1 MRIAKS
7 LPTSLELNGP
17 IISWDIHPTSV
28 SGADGTSLTFTGLA
42 TATFPEQ
49 DPPLVFANDGTLSY
63 RWYEVGIGS
72 LTDGGRISGA
82 GTTILTISDLDS
94 PGDSGRQ
101 FYLTADYGPSA
112 YSQPVGSAVTVG
124 TARSTG
130 NALNENYHSDI
141 ASITVFPEIQISEQ
155 PSALTVA
162 QGLTAVFTINATLTD
177 TTQGE
182 ESYKWQINQTDIS
195 DGTID
200 HGDGKTTV
208 ISGSGT
214 DRLVIVSDYIS
225 ERRVRCKVTHP
236 LSGNSPQY
244 SSDVRYDVVS
254 ARQIVNFEYINQNSG
269 QLNKAENIN
278 FFDTD
283 EHVLDANNPAIT
295 GIVRFYAPER
305 DVTIIMELFAARGFS
320 NGGFEGG
327 EGGYSKIRFT
337 MKQNEEYIL
346 NNIPQVNSSG
356 SIFLYYKHNLL
367 AVSAAGGSAGTGGNG
382 GPGGGVGVAGG
393 PGSGAGGGT
402 GGVLWQDGTLPFP
415 GIFGST
421 AGFANDS
428 GFLVGG
434 DSVANQPLGGRVIPC
449 PRGGYYRQQGFAPCQ
464 EVGQANFVTPH
475 GVNVAGTRKILSGF
489 KAGYGVRNTAGA
501 GIGGGGSG
509 GNGATGGNGG
519 INGGGGGGGSGYN
532 SGLVEVLEATQG
544 GNTGIAKVI
553 FSLGDERFIEED
565 VTFTAHL
572 ESGPDHFIE
581 FTLESGEGPATMK
594 FGASSFGGELGD
606 IVKQIRKGSIY
617 KVTDQSG
624 SLRMNGEQL
633 GLEDFSDN
641 DTVDNY
647 DDLTIRVDKGTILER
662 DGGFF
667 YEFF

>member
-17 IISWDIHPTSV
+17 IISWVTHPTSV

-42 TATFPEQ
+42 TATFPVQ
-49 DPPLVFANDGTLSY
+49 DPPIVAANDGYLSY

-82 GTTILTISDLDS
+82 GTTILTISNLDS

-101 FYLTADYGPSA
+101 FYLTADYAPSA

-130 NALNENYHSDI
+130 NALNENYHSNI
-141 ASITVFPEIQISEQ
+141 AAITVFPEIQITGQ
-155 PSALTVA
+155 PSPLSIA
-162 QGLTAVFTINATLTD
+162 QGLTGVFNVTASLTD
-177 TTQGE
+177 SSQGA
-182 ESYKWQINQTDIS
+182 ESYRWQINQTDVS
-195 DGTID
+195 DGTIN

-214 DRLVIVSDYIS
+214 NRLVIISDYIS

-254 ARQIVNFEYINQNSG
+254 ARQIINFEYINQG
-269 QLNKAENIN
+269 AAVLNGTDSIN
-278 FFDTD
+278 FFNTD
-283 EHVLDANNPAIT
+283 QHVLDATNPAIT

-305 DVTIIMELFAARGFS
+305 DVRVIMHLYAARGS
-320 NGGFEGG
+320 DNGGYSGG

-337 MKQNEEYIL
+337 VRKGEEYVL
-346 NNIPQVNSSG
+346 NNIPQANSSG
-356 SIFLYYKHNLL
+356 SIFLYYKQSIL
-367 AVSAAGGSAGTGGNG
+367 AVSAAGGSAGNSGNG

-393 PGSGAGGGT
+393 SGSGPGAGT

-415 GIFGST
+415 GVFGST
-421 AGFANDS
+421 ADFANTV

-434 DSVANQPLGGRVIPC
+434 DTVAPIPQGGRIIPC
-449 PRGGYYRQQGFAPCQ
+449 PRGGYYRRAGFAPCQ
-464 EVGQANFVTPH
+464 EVGDQIFINPEGTPT
-475 GVNVAGTRKILSGF
+475 NGTARLSSGF
-489 KAGYGVRNTAGA
+489 KAGYGVRNTAGR
-501 GIGGGGSG
+501 GTNGGGSG

-519 INGGGGGGGSGYN
+519 NGGGGGGGGSGYN
-532 SGLVEVLEATQG
+532 SGLVEVLEASQG

-553 FSLGDERFIEED
+553 FELGDERFIEED
-565 VTFTAHL
+565 VTFTAAL
-572 ESGPDHFIE
+572 ESGPDHFIT
-581 FTLESGEGPATMK
+581 FTLQSGEGPATMK

-606 IVKQIRKGSIY
+606 IVKQIRRGSIY

-624 SLRMNGEQL
+624 SLRMNGDQL
-633 GLEDFSDN
+633 GLEDFSN
-641 DTVDNY
+641 DDVVNNY
-647 DDLTIRVDKGTILER
+647 DDLTITVDKGNLLER
-662 DGGFF
+662 DGGFW

>member
-1 MRIAKS
+1 MGHSSNISIGSRWHKS
-7 LPTSLELNGP
+7 YFYGP
-17 IISWDIHPTSV
+17 
-28 SGADGTSLTFTGLA
+28 A

-155 PSALTVA
+155 PSALTIA

-182 ESYKWQINQTDIS
+182 ESYRWQINQTDIS

-254 ARQIVNFEYINQNSG
+254 ARQIVNFEYIDQNAG

-327 EGGYSKIRFT
+327 EGGYSKIKFT

-367 AVSAAGGSAGTGGNG
+367 AVSAAGGSAGNSGNG
-382 GPGGGVGVAGG
+382 GPGGGRCCWWTWVWIWWRNWWCFVE
-393 PGSGAGGGT
+393 
-402 GGVLWQDGTLPFP
+402 DGTLPFP

-421 AGFANDS
+421 AVANDS

-449 PRGGYYRQQGFAPCQ
+449 PRGGYYRQRGFAPCQ
-464 EVGQANFVTPH
+464 EV
-475 GVNVAGTRKILSGF
+475 
-489 KAGYGVRNTAGA
+489 
-501 GIGGGGSG
+501 
-509 GNGATGGNGG
+509 
-519 INGGGGGGGSGYN
+519 
-532 SGLVEVLEATQG
+532 
-544 GNTGIAKVI
+544 
-553 FSLGDERFIEED
+553 D
-565 VTFTAHL
+565 
-572 ESGPDHFIE
+572 
-581 FTLESGEGPATMK
+581 
-594 FGASSFGGELGD
+594 
-606 IVKQIRKGSIY
+606 KQIS
-617 KVTDQSG
+617 
-624 SLRMNGEQL
+624 
-633 GLEDFSDN
+633 
-641 DTVDNY
+641 
-647 DDLTIRVDKGTILER
+647 
-662 DGGFF
+662 
-667 YEFF
+667 